1 MNSGTKYYG
10 ICIGDNIKNDVHIEL
25 DEKINFIYM
34 IIEYK
39 ILLITLFFYFFIYD
53 NYSNNNSNFL
63 DKQYIYK

>member
-39 ILLITLFFYFFIYD
+39 IFLITLFFYFFIYD

>member
-39 ILLITLFFYFFIYD
+39 IFLITLFFYFFIYD

-63 DKQYIYK
+63 DKQYIY

>member
-25 DEKINFIYM
+25 GKKINFIYM

-63 DKQYIYK
+63 DKQYIY